1 MELRVSK
8 LSEQQEKFCRNIVEG
23 MSASEAYRE
32 AGYKCTTDESTWA
45 AASRLLG
52 NVKVASRIA
61 ELRESATEGTEVTLQ
76 WLIEQAQGVL
86 KDARDDSS
94 HAAAI
99 SAIKEL
105 GVLTGER
112 VEKRQN
118 ENINR
123 DVADYSEEEL
133 EALIAGGGARAA
145 GQEESE
151 TKPHKLH

>member
-1 MELRVSK
+1 MTK
-8 LSEQQEKFCRNIVEG
+8 LSEQQEKFCRNVVEG
-23 MSASEAYRE
+23 MNQGDAYRE

-52 NVKVASRIA
+52 NVKVAEKIA
-61 ELRESATEGTEVTLQ
+61 ELREGASERAEVTLQ
-76 WLIEQAQGVL
+76 WLIEQAQDVL
-86 KDARDDSS
+86 TAAMGDDS

-118 ENINR
+118 ENTNR
-123 DVADYSEEEL
+123 DASEYSRAEL
-133 EALIAGGGARAA
+133 LAIAKGSGQGASTPRSGAR
-145 GQEESE
+145 
-151 TKPHKLH
+151 KLN

>member
-1 MELRVSK
+1 MSK
-8 LSEQQEKFCRNIVEG
+8 LSEQQEKFCRNVVEG
-23 MSASEAYRE
+23 MNQGDAYRD
-32 AGYKCTTDESTWA
+32 AGYKCSSDEAAWA
-45 AASRLLG
+45 HASRLIRNG
-52 NVKVASRIA
+52 KVADRIA
-61 ELRESATEGTEVTLQ
+61 ELRDNATESTEVTLQ

-86 KDARDDSS
+86 KDARDDNA

-123 DVADYSEEEL
+123 NVEDISEAEL
-133 EALIAGGGARAA
+133 AAIATGSSPRAA
-145 GQEESE
+145 EPANSAA
-151 TKPHKLH
+151 KSNALH